1 MNYEPYID
9 RLMQH
14 YTSGQFLA
22 EVKSAK
28 DDFFE
33 KAGNFDE
40 NSMDF
45 ELKMAQFTDWYLF
58 TRKMHGSGRVAVEMV
73 LDDPGYSVAEDEKV
87 AYLNLRNSRH
97 SLFEFL
103 KLKGE
108 DVHIR
113 DLFTGFKYVIRQS
126 RVTQGFNKD
135 EFFEARLI
143 PHDGSFV
150 FSSSFC
156 FHPSAV
162 SKFVLKEIKR
172 VNKLPEEDQATAR
185 EELISRLFK
194 MKHKHEQYRHLDIH
208 NIYSNE
214 SKLRI

>member
-1 MNYEPYID
+1 MNYEPYIEK
-9 RLMQH
+9 LMQY
-14 YTSGQFLA
+14 YTGSQFLT

-33 KAGNFDE
+33 KAGTFE
-40 NSMDF
+40 EGSMEA

-58 TRKMHGSGRVAVEMV
+58 TRKMTGSGRVAVEMV
-73 LDDPGYSVAEDEKV
+73 LDDSQYKISEDEKT

-103 KLKGE
+103 KVKGE
-108 DVHIR
+108 DVYIR
-113 DLFTGFKYVIRQS
+113 DLFTAFKYVIRQS
-126 RVTQGFNKD
+126 RVNQGFNKD
-135 EFFEARLI
+135 EYFETRLI
-143 PHDGSFV
+143 PHDGGFV
-150 FSSSFC
+150 FSNSFC

-162 SKFVLKEIKR
+162 NKFILKEIKR

-185 EELISRLFK
+185 EELIARLFK

-214 SKLRI
+214 SKLRL

>member
-1 MNYEPYID
+1 MNYEPFID
-9 RLMQH
+9 RLMQ
-14 YTSGQFLA
+14 YFTSGKFLA

-33 KAGNFDE
+33 KAGSFDE

-58 TRKMHGSGRVAVEMV
+58 TRKMNGTGRVAVEMV
-73 LDDPGYSVAEDEKV
+73 LDDPGYGIVEEDRPL
-87 AYLNLRNSRH
+87 YLNLRNSRH

-103 KLKGE
+103 KVKGE
-108 DVHIR
+108 DVYVR
-113 DLFTGFKYVIRQS
+113 DLFTGFKYIIRQS
-126 RVTQGFNKD
+126 RVTHGFNKD

-150 FSSSFC
+150 FSNSFC
-156 FHPSAV
+156 FHPSV
-162 SKFVLKEIKR
+162 VGKFVLKEIKR